1 MNNWGIKK
9 RVLSLALLP
18 TLFIAISLALYFN
31 YNRIAYIEQSLINKG
46 QSLANLIAPACEHGV
61 FSGNLEILESLIS
74 RSLLENDVLNITVSN
89 AYDEI
94 LISQSNT
101 QTSNNRHTLLALL
114 IEDKKLEF
122 RAPITTTAVEI
133 DDYDEFIEGS
143 LELSRNTPTVIGHVY
158 VTLSTLSTRAEQ
170 LDSILKGIFI
180 TFIGLIITAFLA
192 IRISHSVVNPIQR
205 LTNAVKQIAQGN
217 LNTRISIDSGG
228 EIGSLENGVNSMAEE
243 IQQVRQDLQIQV
255 NKSTVQLKRTLE
267 ELEIQN
273 IELDLARNQAI
284 SASRIKSEFLAN
296 MSHEIRTPMNG
307 VLGFT
312 ELLSKTKLDDKQKDF
327 VNTIHSSAS
336 NLLTIINDILDFSKI
351 ESGKL
356 NIENVSFSLVEVM
369 DEILSMF
376 APMAYKKDIELIYIP
391 NPDMPSFL
399 DGDPTRLRQILV
411 NLISTAVKFTN
422 KGHVI
427 VRIIITDISQNNI
440 NLKFSVN
447 DTGIGMD
454 ELNKQRLFTAFTQA
468 DTSISRKFGGTGL
481 GLVIS
486 KKLAELMGGDIGFE
500 STINK
505 GSSFWLSIPFQINAT
520 RNERELKTTPINK
533 SVILFETIAQNRVAI
548 RPLLDSMG
556 VKTLETGRIDKL
568 VTLIE
573 SEDVSAIIVGVNRKN
588 IHNTSSIQNLAKTLN
603 NSQLPYITLA
613 SAYDNHEIRNIANHG
628 LKNIIYRC
636 LRQNQLKQRLYNLV
650 SDNDNFIGN
659 DDFYI
664 TSDSEIAKRLQ
675 DLHILIV
682 DDNPIN
688 IKLTRSLLENNNVR
702 VSSANDGEQAIK
714 LTSEIYY
721 DMILMDLH
729 MPKLDGFQAAEHI
742 RNTDNPCSKSTIIAL
757 TANAMPEEQI
767 NVYTTGMND
776 ILIKPIT
783 ETLLFDIID
792 RWLMPTAEVDK
803 IEEDTVSYET
813 EHPLVYDPDE
823 ATRLAGG
830 NLQLAE
836 ELMGMLIKE
845 LPEHKSRI
853 EFAKKEAD
861 ILQLKQDIHKLHGA
875 TSYCGVPMLRARAR
889 ELENLIDNQ
898 QLDKLDDHYF
908 ELIAAIDKL
917 IEFSQ
922 QQIH

>member
-9 RVLSLALLP
+9 RVLSLAILP
-18 TLFIAISLALYFN
+18 TLFIAISLAFYFN
-31 YNRIAYIEQSLINKG
+31 YNRITYIEKSLVKKG
-46 QSLANLIAPACEHGV
+46 ESLTNLLAPACEHGV
-61 FSGNLEILESLIS
+61 FSGNLEILEGLIS
-74 RSLLENDVLNITVSN
+74 STLLENDVINITISN
-89 AYDEI
+89 AYDEV
-94 LISQSNT
+94 LISQSKT
-101 QTSNNRHTLLALL
+101 QTPENKHSFLALL
-114 IEDKKLEF
+114 ISDKKLEF
-122 RAPITTTAVEI
+122 RSPITTSAVEI
-133 DDYDEFIEGS
+133 DDYGEYIEDS
-143 LELSRNTPTVIGHVY
+143 FELIQETPTVIGHVY
-158 VTLSTLSTRAEQ
+158 VTLSTLSTRSQQ

-180 TFIGLIITAFLA
+180 TFIGLILTAFLA
-192 IRISHSVVNPIQR
+192 IRISHSVVDPIQR

-228 EIGSLENGVNSMAEE
+228 EIGSLEHGVNTMAEE
-243 IQQVRQDLQIQV
+243 IQQVRQELQIQV
-255 NKSTVQLKRTLE
+255 EKSTFQLKRTLE

-312 ELLSKTKLDDKQKDF
+312 ELLTKTRLDDKQKDF

-356 NIENVSFSLVEVM
+356 NIENVSFNLHEVM

-391 NPDMPSFL
+391 NLDIPYLL

-411 NLISTAVKFTN
+411 NLISNAVKFTN

-427 VRIIITDISQNNI
+427 VRIIINEINYHKI
-440 NLKFSVN
+440 NLKFTVN

-486 KKLAELMGGDIGFE
+486 KKLAELMEGDIGFE
-500 STINK
+500 STLNK
-505 GSSFWLSIPFQINAT
+505 GSSFWLSIPFQLSELQ
-520 RNERELKTTPINK
+520 NEQEQELKPVNK
-533 SVILFETIAQNRVAI
+533 TIILFETIAQNRVAV
-548 RPLLDSMG
+548 RPLLDSIG

-568 VTLIE
+568 MTLME
-573 SEDVSAIIVGVNRKN
+573 SEEVSAIIAGVNRKN

-603 NSQLPYITLA
+603 NSHLPYITLA
-613 SAYDNHEIRNIANHG
+613 SAYDNNEIRNIANNG
-628 LKNIIYRC
+628 LQNIIYRC

-650 SDNDNFIGN
+650 SLSDGSKDN
-659 DDFYI
+659 DDFN
-664 TSDSEIAKRLQ
+664 IAIATEVSKRLQ

-688 IKLTRSLLENNNVR
+688 IKLASSLLENHNIR
-702 VSSANDGEQAIK
+702 VSSASDGEQAIT
-714 LTSEIYY
+714 LTDNNFF

-729 MPKLDGFQAAEHI
+729 MPKFDGFQASEHI
-742 RNTDNPCSKSTIIAL
+742 RNTDSPCNKSTIIAL

-767 NVYTTGMND
+767 NVYKTGMND

-783 ETLLFDIID
+783 ESQLFDIID
-792 RWLMPTAEVDK
+792 RWLMPASEVDK
-803 IEEDTVSYET
+803 IEEDTASYKT
-813 EHPLVYDPDE
+813 DTPQVYDSDE
-823 ATRLAGG
+823 ATSLAGG
-830 NLQLAE
+830 NSQLAD
-836 ELMGMLIKE
+836 ELLGMLIKE

-861 ILQLKQDIHKLHGA
+861 NIKLKQVTHKLHGA
-875 TSYCGVPMLRARAR
+875 TSYCGVPMLRTRAR
-889 ELENLIDNQ
+889 ELENSIDNQ
-898 QLDKLDDHYF
+898 QLDSLDSHYH
-908 ELIAAIDKL
+908 ELITAIDEL
-917 IEFSQ
+917 IDYYQ
-922 QQIH
+922 QQKH

>member
-18 TLFIAISLALYFN
+18 TLFIAFSLAFYFN
-31 YNRIAYIEQSLINKG
+31 YNRITYIEESLLTKG
-46 QSLANLIAPACEHGV
+46 ESLTNLLAPACEHGV
-61 FSGNLEILESLIS
+61 FSGNMEILEGLIS
-74 RSLLENDVLNITVSN
+74 KSLLENDVINITISN
-89 AYDEI
+89 AYGED
-94 LISQSNT
+94 LISKSK
-101 QTSNNRHTLLALL
+101 TLGADKKHSFLALL
-114 IEDKKLEF
+114 VDEKLLKL

-133 DDYDEFIEGS
+133 DDYGEYIEDS
-143 LELSRNTPTVIGHVY
+143 FQLIQDTPTLIGY
-158 VTLSTLSTRAEQ
+158 VDITLSTLSTRAQQ
-170 LDSILKGIFI
+170 LDIIIKGIFI

-192 IRISHSVVNPIQR
+192 IRISHSVVDPIQR

-217 LNTRISIDSGG
+217 LNTPISIDSGG
-228 EIGSLENGVNSMAEE
+228 EIGSLEHGVNTMAEE
-243 IQQVRQDLQIQV
+243 IQQVRQNLQIQV
-255 NKSTVQLKRTLE
+255 EKSTAQLKRTLE

-312 ELLSKTKLDDKQKDF
+312 ELLTKTRLDDKQKDF

-356 NIENVSFSLVEVM
+356 NIETVSFNLHEVM

-391 NPDMPSFL
+391 NLDIPCML

-411 NLISTAVKFTN
+411 NLISNAVKFTN

-427 VRIIITDISQNNI
+427 VRIIINDINRQKI
-440 NLKFSVN
+440 NLKFTVN

-486 KKLAELMGGDIGFE
+486 KKLAELMDGDIGFE

-505 GSSFWLSIPFQINAT
+505 GSSFWLSIPFKLSDVQKALEPALPPLN
-520 RNERELKTTPINK
+520 KT
-533 SVILFETIAQNRVAI
+533 VILFETIAQNRVAI
-548 RPLLDSMG
+548 RPLLDSIG

-568 VTLIE
+568 VTLME
-573 SEDVSAIIVGVNRKN
+573 TAQVSAIIAGVNRKN
-588 IHNTSSIQNLAKTLN
+588 IHNTTSIQNLAKTLN
-603 NSQLPYITLA
+603 TGKFPYITLA
-613 SAYDNHEIRNIANHG
+613 SAYDNHEIRNIANNG
-628 LKNIIYRC
+628 LENIIYRC

-650 SDNDNFIGN
+650 SQNDATATSDNFNISIDN
-659 DDFYI
+659 
-664 TSDSEIAKRLQ
+664 EISKRLQ

-688 IKLTRSLLENNNVR
+688 IKLARSLLENHSIR
-702 VSSANDGEQAIK
+702 VSSANDGEQAIE
-714 LTSEIYY
+714 LTDNNIY

-729 MPKLDGFQAAEHI
+729 MPKYDGFQVTEHI
-742 RNTDNPCSKSTIIAL
+742 RNTDNPCNKSTIIAL

-767 NVYTTGMND
+767 NVYKTGMND

-783 ETLLFDIID
+783 ESQLFDIID
-792 RWLMPTAEVDK
+792 RWLMPAPDVDK
-803 IEEDTVSYET
+803 IAEDTVSYET
-813 EHPLVYDPDE
+813 DNPLIYDPDE
-823 ATRLAGG
+823 ATSLAGG
-830 NLQLAE
+830 NSQLAE
-836 ELMGMLIKE
+836 ELLGMLIKE

-853 EFAKKEAD
+853 ELARHEND
-861 ILQLKQDIHKLHGA
+861 ISQLKQVTHKLHGA
-875 TSYCGVPMLRARAR
+875 TSYCGVPMLRIRAR
-889 ELENLIDNQ
+889 ELENLIDTQ
-898 QLDKLDDHYF
+898 QVDDLDDHYNDLLTAID
-908 ELIAAIDKL
+908 ELIDYH
-917 IEFSQ
+917 Q
-922 QQIH
+922 QRQ